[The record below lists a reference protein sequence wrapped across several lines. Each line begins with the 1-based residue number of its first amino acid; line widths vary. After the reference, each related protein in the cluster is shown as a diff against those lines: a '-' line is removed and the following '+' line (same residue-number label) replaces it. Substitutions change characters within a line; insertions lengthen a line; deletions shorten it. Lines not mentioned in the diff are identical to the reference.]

1 MKIIKL
7 DKRFSMYKE
16 GYTHAMRW
24 SRWEPGIINP
34 YEEAMRKMYG
44 ENWYTK
50 GNSWTI
56 QFGNKSKSSEFTPY
70 FIYVK
75 SESMLT
81 MLLLRVN

>member
-34 YEEAMRKMYG
+34 YENAMSKMYG
-44 ENWYTK
+44 DRWYSK
-50 GNSWTI
+50 NNSWTMG
-56 QFGNKSKSSEFTPY
+56 FGIKGKSAEFTPY